1 MPEVLKRKRI
11 FFSQCTS
18 WGGRSYVVE
27 FSSGNIRK
35 HICSSDCSWDFSWEH
50 RGATCE
56 QGKGRQGPRAG
67 RGCLWSSRSQRQ
79 PPGRAAVAPGVKY
92 VTAAWSI
99 DHCYRGLWPKWKFMK
114 NWWSP
119 QIIFFPFPF
128 AVLCQCSEERLN
140 EVLNALVAR
149 RLWFRGRG
157 GGEIRPI
164 FYLTFL

>member
-1 MPEVLKRKRI
+1 MHQSKRPKLR
-11 FFSQCTS
+11 
-18 WGGRSYVVE
+18 GGVS
-27 FSSGNIRK
+27 
-35 HICSSDCSWDFSWEH
+35 HWEYQETH
-50 RGATCE
+50 LQEWAGLGFQLGAPMWA
-56 QGKGRQGPRAG
+56 GKGAWGPCAG

-149 RLWFRGRG
+149 RLWFRGQG
-157 GGEIRPI
+157 GREIRPI

>member
-1 MPEVLKRKRI
+1 MHQSKRPKLR
-11 FFSQCTS
+11 
-18 WGGRSYVVE
+18 GGVS
-27 FSSGNIRK
+27 
-35 HICSSDCSWDFSWEH
+35 HWEYQETH
-50 RGATCE
+50 LQEWAGLGFQLGAPMWA
-56 QGKGRQGPRAG
+56 GKGAWGPCAG

-119 QIIFFPFPF
+119 QIIFFPFSF
-128 AVLCQCSEERLN
+128 RSAVPVQWGEIKWGVERFSGEEVVVQRSG
-140 EVLNALVAR
+140 
-149 RLWFRGRG
+149 GR
-157 GGEIRPI
+157 EIRPI